1 MRTTIWALLGLGVVL
16 PQALA
21 TDTLSTSGFNLCMQD
36 SDIEVQKLDV
46 SYTKSTKLVVFDV
59 AGTNSKEQNV
69 TATLTV
75 TAYGTQVF
83 AKTFNPCGSEIHVS
97 ELCPVPSGH
106 FAASGEMNVPD
117 EYASQ
122 IPSIAFSI
130 PDLDG
135 QAKLTLT
142 SNGKDVACVESQL
155 SNGKSA
161 SVKGV
166 AWASAGIAAGA
177 LALSGLSAL
186 GSAGSTGAPS
196 SSPSAGDVMG
206 WFGSMAMNGML
217 SVNHPAVYKSFTKN
231 FAWSTGLIPWSSMQ
245 NSIDAFRKATG
256 GNTTHNSYI
265 YLTGLSTASASNGN
279 SSSKR
284 GLDFVYHTASLLAR
298 SMEVS
303 ESSNNSSSSNST
315 SSSSSGLT
323 DCGSLNF
330 STLKCYGEEV
340 MIPSANIFMTVLLVF
355 AIVVAVIVVGILL
368 LKVILELWA
377 LYGNFPKK
385 LSDFRDDY
393 WGIMARTIT
402 NMILVLYSI
411 WVLYCVYQLRN
422 GDSWAARVLAA
433 VTLAVFTA
441 LLAFFAWRI
450 VYLARKYKKAEGD
463 TTGLYENKETWR
475 KYSLFY
481 DSYKKDLWWLF
492 IPVIVYALAKGCI
505 IAGAE
510 GHGMVQTIGQLV
522 IECCMLGLLLWNR
535 PYATKSS
542 MGINMTIQIVRVL
555 SVACVLVFVE
565 ELGLSQTTK
574 TVTGIVL
581 IVVQSGLT
589 GVLAILIAINALII
603 CIRENP
609 HARKLREAENANK
622 DLDDLTPLDA
632 RESLLID
639 HPPRRDFTQMSKF
652 NFNAPYEPYRDHPLH
667 RSNSNG
673 SNDRLVYADYGVAH
687 DRSHSQESRS
697 SLEGRKPT
705 APGYGMAY

>member
-1 MRTTIWALLGLGVVL
+1 VTIV
-16 PQALA
+16 P
-21 TDTLSTSGFNLCMQD
+21 S
-36 SDIEVQKLDV
+36 K
-46 SYTKSTKLVVFDV
+46 FDH
-59 AGTNSKEQNV
+59 
-69 TATLTV
+69 
-75 TAYGTQVF
+75 
-83 AKTFNPCGSEIHVS
+83 EIHS
-97 ELCPVPSGH
+97 SNAYANFSPSSVPSGS
-106 FAASGEMNVPD
+106 FSANGQIAVPD

-142 SNGKDVACVESQL
+142 SNGKDVACVESEL

-186 GSAGSTGAPS
+186 GSAGSTGAPA
-196 SSPSAGDVMG
+196 SSPTAGDVVG
-206 WFGSMAMNGML
+206 WFGSLAMNGML
-217 SVNHPAVYKSFTKN
+217 SVNHPTVYKSFTKN

-256 GNTTHNSYI
+256 GNTTHESYI
-265 YLTGLSTASASNGN
+265 YLSGLSTASESNGT

-284 GLDFVYHTASLLAR
+284 SLDLVYRAANLIAR
-298 SMEVS
+298 AD
-303 ESSNNSSSSNST
+303 SSSNSSSSD
-315 SSSSSGLT
+315 LT

-330 STLKCYGEEV
+330 STIKCYGEEL

-355 AIVVAVIVVGILL
+355 AIVVAVVIVGILL

-385 LSDFRDDY
+385 LANFRQDY

-402 NMILVLYSI
+402 NMILVLYSV

-450 VYLARKYKKAEGD
+450 IYLARKYKKAEGD

-481 DSYKKDLWWLF
+481 DNYKKDLWWLF

-510 GHGMVQTIGQLV
+510 GHGMVQTIGQLA
-522 IECCMLGLLLWNR
+522 IECCMLALLLWNR

-581 IVVQSGLT
+581 IVVQSTLS
-589 GVLAILIAINALII
+589 GVLAILIAINAII
-603 CIRENP
+603 VCIRENP
-609 HARKLREAENANK
+609 HAKKLREAGMCRQSELQSGSVYLLTCSSPLEHANK

-639 HPPRRDFTQMSKF
+639 HPPKRDFTEMSKF
-652 NFNAPYEPYRDHPLH
+652 NFNAPYEAYRDHPVN
-667 RSNSNG
+667 RSNSTG
-673 SNDRLVYADYGVAH
+673 SHDRLVYADYGVAH
-687 DRSHSQESRS
+687 GRSPSHDSRS

>member
-1 MRTTIWALLGLGVVL
+1 MIPFRHHHTIKIRSRIPFYKRDAC
-16 PQALA
+16 ANC
-21 TDTLSTSGFNLCMQD
+21 SS
-36 SDIEVQKLDV
+36 S
-46 SYTKSTKLVVFDV
+46 
-59 AGTNSKEQNV
+59 
-69 TATLTV
+69 
-75 TAYGTQVF
+75 
-83 AKTFNPCGSEIHVS
+83 
-97 ELCPVPSGH
+97 PVPSGS
-106 FAASGEMNVPD
+106 FSAKGEIAVPD

-142 SNGKDVACVESQL
+142 SDGKDVACVESTL
-155 SNGKSA
+155 TNGKSA

-186 GSAGSTGAPS
+186 GSAGSTGAPA
-196 SSPSAGDVMG
+196 SSPTAGDVVG
-206 WFGSMAMNGML
+206 WFGSLAMNGML
-217 SVNHPAVYKSFTKN
+217 SVNHPSVYKSFTKN

-245 NSIDAFRKATG
+245 NSIDSFRKATG
-256 GNTTHNSYI
+256 GNTTHESYI
-265 YLTGLSTASASNGN
+265 YLSGLSTASESNGT

-284 GLDFVYHTASLLAR
+284 SLDLVYRAVNLIAR
-298 SMEVS
+298 TD
-303 ESSNNSSSSNST
+303 SSSNSSSSD
-315 SSSSSGLT
+315 LT

-330 STLKCYGEEV
+330 STIKCYGEEL

-355 AIVVAVIVVGILL
+355 AIVVAVVIVGILL

-385 LSDFRDDY
+385 LATFRRDY
-393 WGIMARTIT
+393 WGLMARTIT
-402 NMILVLYSI
+402 NMILVLYSV

-422 GDSWAARVLAA
+422 GDSWAAKVLAA
-433 VTLAVFTA
+433 VTLSVFTA

-481 DSYKKDLWWLF
+481 DNYKKDLWWLF

-510 GHGMVQTIGQLV
+510 GHGMVQTIGQLA
-522 IECCMLGLLLWNR
+522 IECCMLALLLWNR

-542 MGINMTIQIVRVL
+542 MGINMTIQVVRVL

-581 IVVQSGLT
+581 IVVQSTLS
-589 GVLAILIAINALII
+589 GVLAILIAINAII
-603 CIRENP
+603 VCIRENP
-609 HARKLREAENANK
+609 HAKKLREAGMCRQSELEILLRLFANV
-622 DLDDLTPLDA
+622 
-632 RESLLID
+632 LIS
-639 HPPRRDFTQMSKF
+639 F
-652 NFNAPYEPYRDHPLH
+652 
-667 RSNSNG
+667 
-673 SNDRLVYADYGVAH
+673 
-687 DRSHSQESRS
+687 
-697 SLEGRKPT
+697 RKCQQGP
-705 APGYGMAY
+705 

>member
-1 MRTTIWALLGLGVVL
+1 MINIL
-16 PQALA
+16 
-21 TDTLSTSGFNLCMQD
+21 N
-36 SDIEVQKLDV
+36 
-46 SYTKSTKLVVFDV
+46 
-59 AGTNSKEQNV
+59 
-69 TATLTV
+69 
-75 TAYGTQVF
+75 
-83 AKTFNPCGSEIHVS
+83 NPS
-97 ELCPVPSGH
+97 LVPSGT
-106 FAASGEMNVPD
+106 FSANGDIEVPD

-122 IPSIAFSI
+122 IPSIAFNI

-135 QAKLTLT
+135 LAKLTLT
-142 SNGKDVACVESQL
+142 SDGKDVACVESSL
-155 SNGKSA
+155 SNGHTA

-196 SSPSAGDVMG
+196 ASPSAGDVMG
-206 WFGSMAMNGML
+206 WFGSVATNGML
-217 SVNHPAVYKSFTKN
+217 SVQYPAVYKSFTKN

-245 NSIDAFRKATG
+245 NSIDDFRKATG
-256 GNTTHNSYI
+256 GNLTQNSYI
-265 YLTGLSTASASNGN
+265 YLSGLSTASESNGT

-284 GLDFVYHTASLLAR
+284 SLDLVHRAVGLLAR
-298 SMEVS
+298 GVEVS
-303 ESSNNSSSSNST
+303 ESSSSNSSLASNST
-315 SSSSSGLT
+315 SSGLT
-323 DCGSLNF
+323 DCGPL
-330 STLKCYGEEV
+330 STSSFKCYAQEV
-340 MIPSANIFMTVLLVF
+340 MIPSANVFMTILLVF
-355 AIVVAVIVVGILL
+355 GIVVAVIVVGILL

-433 VTLAVFTA
+433 VTLALFTT

-450 VYLARKYKKAEGD
+450 VHLAHKYKRAEGD

-481 DSYKKDLWWLF
+481 DCYKKDLWWLF
-492 IPVIVYALAKGCI
+492 IPVIAYALAKGCI
-505 IAGAE
+505 IAGAD

-522 IECCMLGLLLWNR
+522 VECLMLSLLVWNR

-542 MGINMTIQIVRVL
+542 MGINITIQVVRVL
-555 SVACVLVFVE
+555 SVICVLVFVE

-581 IVVQSGLT
+581 IAVQSTLT
-589 GVLAILIAINALII
+589 GVLAILIAINAII
-603 CIRENP
+603 VCVRENP
-609 HARKLREAENANK
+609 HAKKLREAGMFLPVQTLKLNPS
-622 DLDDLTPLDA
+622 LHLLTHFLFF
-632 RESLLID
+632 RKRQQG
-639 HPPRRDFTQMSKF
+639 PR
-652 NFNAPYEPYRDHPLH
+652 
-667 RSNSNG
+667 
-673 SNDRLVYADYGVAH
+673 
-687 DRSHSQESRS
+687 
-697 SLEGRKPT
+697 
-705 APGYGMAY
+705 

>member
-1 MRTTIWALLGLGVVL
+1 MLI
-16 PQALA
+16 PF
-21 TDTLSTSGFNLCMQD
+21 LS
-36 SDIEVQKLDV
+36 
-46 SYTKSTKLVVFDV
+46 
-59 AGTNSKEQNV
+59 
-69 TATLTV
+69 
-75 TAYGTQVF
+75 
-83 AKTFNPCGSEIHVS
+83 
-97 ELCPVPSGH
+97 PVPSGH
-106 FAASGEMNVPD
+106 FSAKGDIAVPD

-122 IPSIAFSI
+122 IPSIAFNI

-142 SNGKDVACVESQL
+142 SNGKDVACVESSL
-155 SNGKSA
+155 SNGHSA

-206 WFGSMAMNGML
+206 WFGSMATNGML
-217 SVNHPAVYKSFTKN
+217 SVKYPSVYKSFTKN

-245 NSIDAFRKATG
+245 NSIDDFRKATG
-256 GNTTHNSYI
+256 GNLTQNSYI
-265 YLTGLSTASASNGN
+265 YLTGLSTASESNGT

-284 GLDFVYHTASLLAR
+284 SLDLVHRAAGLLAR
-298 SMEVS
+298 AVEVS
-303 ESSNNSSSSNST
+303 ESSPSNSSSSSNST
-315 SSSSSGLT
+315 SSSGLT
-323 DCGSLNF
+323 DCGDLNA
-330 STLKCYGEEV
+330 SNLKCYAQEV
-340 MIPSANIFMTVLLVF
+340 MIPSANVFMTILLVF
-355 AIVVAVIVVGILL
+355 AIVVAVVVVGILL

-385 LSDFRDDY
+385 LSDFRKDY
-393 WGIMARTIT
+393 WGLMARTIT

-422 GDSWAARVLAA
+422 GDSWAAKVLAA
-433 VTLAVFTA
+433 VTLSVFTA

-481 DSYKKDLWWLF
+481 DNYKKDLWWLF

-510 GHGMVQTIGQLV
+510 GHGMVQTVGQLIV
-522 IECCMLGLLLWNR
+522 ECCMLALLLWNR

-574 TVTGIVL
+574 TVTGMVL
-581 IVVQSGLT
+581 IVVQSTLT
-589 GVLAILIAINALII
+589 GVLAILIAINAII
-603 CIRENP
+603 VCIRENP
-609 HARKLREAENANK
+609 HAKKLREA
-622 DLDDLTPLDA
+622 
-632 RESLLID
+632 
-639 HPPRRDFTQMSKF
+639 
-652 NFNAPYEPYRDHPLH
+652 
-667 RSNSNG
+667 
-673 SNDRLVYADYGVAH
+673 
-687 DRSHSQESRS
+687 
-697 SLEGRKPT
+697 
-705 APGYGMAY
+705 GMCRQLKLQA